1 MHFIASPCT
10 LEVKVEKP
18 QIVAFACMRVQTK
31 SSCGSKRRHGNCCR
45 LAVIV
50 ICISSLCLSS
60 HPLCET
66 TLFPL
71 SPNRCVTCNM
81 LMHIIIHTCHMHNT
95 KGINF
100 RAQHSTKKRKK
111 NTHRFVQI
119 SFSELQQPILENKIR
134 TASVP
139 KKKKRPN

>member
-18 QIVAFACMRVQTK
+18 QIVAFACMRVHTK

-45 LAVIV
+45 LAIIV

-71 SPNRCVTCNM
+71 SPNGCVTCNM
-81 LMHIIIHTCHMHNT
+81 PMNIIIHTCHMHNT
-95 KGINF
+95 KGIKF
-100 RAQHSTKKRKK
+100 RAQNSTKEKEKK
-111 NTHRFVQI
+111 YT
-119 SFSELQQPILENKIR
+119 PICPDFIFRIAK
-134 TASVP
+134 T
-139 KKKKRPN
+139 